1 MVIIFTP
8 IFSCRPKKPFIRL
21 CSDYATALNC
31 CISQVRAES
40 KGYNIKGVRGNR
52 LTGHDR

>member
-1 MVIIFTP
+1 MSVFR
-8 IFSCRPKKPFIRL
+8 CRPKKPFIRL

-40 KGYNIKGVRGNR
+40 KGYKIIRCIGQSSDVA
-52 LTGHDR
+52 